1 MRKQQRCSGCKNWSS
16 IMDSVCSCF
25 HVPEVDENV
34 ESNSSNHSGGARI
47 KKPEGPSYNL
57 KTKYGRL
64 PNNQN
69 ITPKISSG
77 MIMQLS
83 SNSGA
88 TSKASYLES
97 SKKLPGKVLMTSKVG
112 HLNSISEEEDDVCR
126 PADQKKDVC
135 RPANQKKDV
144 GRLCGTCLK
153 EFAPID
159 PEITA
164 QCGHMYH
171 LKCMYEWLER
181 SGKCP
186 VCAKAVD
193 GV

>member
-1 MRKQQRCSGCKNWSS
+1 MIKQQQRCSGCKNWSS

-25 HVPEVDENV
+25 HVPGVEENV
-34 ESNSSNHSGGARI
+34 ESNSSDHSGGARI
-47 KKPEGPSYNL
+47 KTLEGPRYNL

-69 ITPKISSG
+69 ITPKISRG
-77 MIMQLS
+77 MIMQLG

-88 TSKASYLES
+88 TSKACYLES
-97 SKKLPGKVLMTSKVG
+97 VYEIAGTLVVYLVCSILTRYI
-112 HLNSISEEEDDVCR
+112 LNTI
-126 PADQKKDVC
+126 
-135 RPANQKKDV
+135 
-144 GRLCGTCLK
+144 LT

-186 VCAKAVD
+186 VCAKGELSIQGNASYGYLQRHWILVD
-193 GV
+193 KCSCQTSE